1 MIAAVITINFMNKG
15 EGEVRLMATK
25 CKGGAKK
32 ASKGGKKPTKGGK
45 C

>member
-15 EGEVRLMATK
+15 KEVRLMATK

-32 ASKGGKKPTKGGK
+32 VSKGGKKPTKGGK
-45 C
+45 Y

>member
-1 MIAAVITINFMNKG
+1 MTAAVITINFMNKG
-15 EGEVRLMATK
+15 EEEVRLMATK

-32 ASKGGKKPTKGGK
+32 APKGGKKPTKGGK